1 MKIVKGEKRQ
11 ALLNACLE
19 SSYVETSQ

>member
-1 MKIVKGEKRQ
+1 MKILKEEKRQ